1 MKKFYFIFIIFLFGC
16 GYTPI
21 YKVNSSPEFKIVIL
35 DMQGNTEMNRL
46 IKNELKTFQNKKT
59 KKEFLLYI
67 NSQVEKTIITKDTS
81 GSTSNYQIYAKS
93 SFGIKLNGKVEN
105 VTFEEK
111 FNIKKMSNT
120 FEQKNYENIIKTNF
134 AKSIREKLILKLLSI

>member
-21 YKVNSSPEFKIVIL
+21 YKVNNNPEFKIVIL
-35 DMQGNTEMNRL
+35 DMRGNVEMNRL
-46 IKNELKTFQNKKT
+46 IKNELKEFQNKISEKRF
-59 KKEFLLYI
+59 EIII
-67 NSQVEKTIITKDTS
+67 NSQFEKTTITKDSS
-81 GSTSNYQIYAKS
+81 GSTSNYQINAKS
-93 SFGIKLNGKVEN
+93 SFKINLNGKEEN

-120 FEQKNYENIIKTNF
+120 FLIMQRKQKITLAF
-134 AKSIREKLILKLLSI
+134 SIASRKRNV